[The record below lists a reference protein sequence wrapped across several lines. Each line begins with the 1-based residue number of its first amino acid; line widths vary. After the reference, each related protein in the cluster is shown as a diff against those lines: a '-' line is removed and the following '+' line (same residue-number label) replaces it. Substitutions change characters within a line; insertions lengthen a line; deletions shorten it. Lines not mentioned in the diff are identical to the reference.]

1 MTTILGFLVIFFP
14 GLGVLGGGVEDL
26 VRRASKSSRLGF
38 VGQRP
43 EVPWNGWE
51 SIDFDPNRLSNAAQF
66 RYDDWRMVEKFCAV
80 HRSNFSIAL
89 STPRGLC
96 AFVRLC
102 RCSKFVLI
110 TSLSSME
117 HECRFG
123 PPGHAQEPLRVA
135 LKRTSRSATRWYSNG
150 FPGTISLPPPV
161 LNVTREKKL
170 FLVNTRGTV
179 PVALMDWPTF
189 LVTSSTSLQAIAQSK
204 FMVYD
209 EEHWATA
216 LKVGAIP
223 LVIDPKV
230 KLPKHI
236 PHVSAT
242 KPTSPSQLL
251 KERDRIISNLH
262 LFDNSRLHLR
272 YWLDDMQK
280 ALS

>member
-1 MTTILGFLVIFFP
+1 MTMLVRR
-14 GLGVLGGGVEDL
+14 LVLPLVVVVGGPVEDL

-38 VGQRP
+38 VGHRH
-43 EVPWNGWE
+43 ELPWDGWE
-51 SIDFDPNRLSNAAQF
+51 SIDFDPDRLSNSAQF
-66 RYDDWRMVEKFCAV
+66 RYDDWRTVEKFCAV

-117 HECRFG
+117 HECRYG

-135 LKRTSRSATRWYSNG
+135 LKRTSRSATRWYSTG

-161 LNVTREKKL
+161 LNVTREKKKL
-170 FLVNTRGTV
+170 YLVNTRGRI
-179 PVALMDWPTF
+179 PLALRDWPSF
-189 LVTSSTSLQAIAQSK
+189 LVTTSTSLQAIAQSK
-204 FMVYD
+204 FVVYD
-209 EEHWATA
+209 EENWATA
-216 LKVGAIP
+216 LKVGTLP
-223 LVIDPKV
+223 LVIDSKITVPE
-230 KLPKHI
+230 HI

-242 KPTSPSQLL
+242 KPTTPSQLL
-251 KERDRIISNLH
+251 KERDRVISNLH
-262 LFDNSRLHLR
+262 RFDNSRLHLR